1 MVLEIA
7 GLLKVHIIV
16 TLPVNILALIKS
28 SKFFCITLESKDCV
42 KKTYKCPI
50 SGVKGEV
57 SLVVWVPI
65 TKHKA
70 TWEKLM
76 TVSIPL
82 IERTSLVS
90 RLCLGMRTTE
100 TNGRMSSVVKSKILP
115 RIISKGK
122 SPSEKLIQNSSELYY
137 FFLIRDLYIHH

>member
-1 MVLEIA
+1 
-7 GLLKVHIIV
+7 
-16 TLPVNILALIKS
+16 
-28 SKFFCITLESKDCV
+28 
-42 KKTYKCPI
+42 
-50 SGVKGEV
+50 
-57 SLVVWVPI
+57 
-65 TKHKA
+65 
-70 TWEKLM
+70 M